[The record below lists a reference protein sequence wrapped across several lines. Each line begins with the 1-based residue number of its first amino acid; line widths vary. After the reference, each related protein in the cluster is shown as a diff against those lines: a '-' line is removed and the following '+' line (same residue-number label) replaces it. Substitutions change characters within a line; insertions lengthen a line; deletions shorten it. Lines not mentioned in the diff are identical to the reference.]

1 MEILQMKEKLFSMT
15 WNLEIISEPSDFGD
29 EYKHL
34 SRLPV
39 VKFTFGELSFLV
51 LYYPDLKNKLT
62 GENYL
67 EMIRKANENGKSILF
82 CPLDISNLSD
92 FSNYEIIKL

>member
-1 MEILQMKEKLFSMT
+1 MKEELFGIT

-34 SRLPV
+34 SRVPV
-39 VKFTFGELSFLV
+39 VKFTFSELSFLV
-51 LYYPDLKNKLT
+51 LSYPDLKNKLT

-67 EMIRKANENGKSILF
+67 GMIRKANESGKSVLF
-82 CPLDISNLSD
+82 CPSDISNLSD
-92 FSNYEIIKL
+92 FSEYEIIKL